1 VGKTRPGS
9 SPGFGTK
16 ISITGMGKRGK
27 NPVPRFYLG
36 FSGPA
41 SMPVWRRGNAKK
53 KENMNE
59 GLLLLIVIVGWFV
72 LNRFILP
79 RLGVRT

>member
-1 VGKTRPGS
+1 
-9 SPGFGTK
+9 
-16 ISITGMGKRGK
+16 
-27 NPVPRFYLG
+27 
-36 FSGPA
+36 
-41 SMPVWRRGNAKK
+41 
-53 KENMNE
+53 MNE